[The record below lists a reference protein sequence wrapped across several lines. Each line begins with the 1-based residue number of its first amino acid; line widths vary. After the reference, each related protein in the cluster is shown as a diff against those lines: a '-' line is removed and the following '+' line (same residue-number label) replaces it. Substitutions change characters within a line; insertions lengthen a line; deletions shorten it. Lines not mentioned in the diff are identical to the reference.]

1 MVRAVALL
9 LAAATPAAITS
20 CTTEIART
28 SAQSP
33 QLEDAAFA
41 ALSQRYLDAVASQN
55 PSYATTLGDHRF
67 DDRVPDMSA
76 EARERGTAVTRRL
89 LAELGR
95 IDRARLSRD
104 NQVDAAL
111 LDNALHYS
119 IWSDEIL
126 RSWAWDPQIYNE
138 AAGGALYSLAARD
151 FAPWETRLKSA
162 IGRMEKMPALL
173 AQARANLVPSRVPE
187 IFATTVA
194 RQNGGIVE
202 IVEEMLAPHRGE
214 LNAADA
220 RRFDS
225 AVKGLKAA
233 VAEHQLWLDDIL
245 VPQAKGDFRL
255 GPGLYDSKL
264 GFALASPLDR
274 AEIKRRASATLAATR
289 EEMYEIAS
297 SVLAGRPSPP
307 PLPARPTADQQQ
319 KAIEAALELAY
330 AHRPSRSGV
339 EAKAAE
345 TLAQATAFVREKQLV
360 TVPDAPVRVITM
372 PKFQQGVSLAYCDS
386 PGPLEKNLATFY
398 AISPIPAEWTD
409 AQATSFL
416 REYNDYAIHDLTL
429 HEAMPG
435 HYLQLAHANGNG
447 STLRAVLASG
457 PFIEGWAN
465 YGERVMAEAG
475 YLGGDPLLKLIVLKL
490 RLRVATNALL
500 DIGVQAEGMTR
511 EQAMDLM
518 MVTAFQQEREA
529 AGKWVRAS
537 LTSAQL
543 PTYFVGYSEH
553 VELRAEAERRRGAA
567 FDLKAYHDELLSHG
581 SPPVRYVRA
590 LMFGEPIA
598 PSVTN
603 S

>member
-1 MVRAVALL
+1 MVRAAALL
-9 LAAATPAAITS
+9 LLATLPAITG
-20 CTTEIART
+20 CTSGIAT
-28 SAQSP
+28 SSTRSP
-33 QLEDAAFA
+33 QREDSAFA
-41 ALSQRYLDAVASQN
+41 TLAQRYLDGIASQN
-55 PSYATTLGDHRF
+55 PSYATALGDHRF
-67 DDRVPDMSA
+67 DDRLPDMSA
-76 EARERGTAVTRRL
+76 EARARGTAFARHL

-111 LDNALHYS
+111 LDNALRYS
-119 IWSDEIL
+119 IWTDEAL

-138 AAGGALYSLAARD
+138 AAGGALYNLAARD

-162 IGRMEKMPALL
+162 TARMEKMPALL
-173 AQARANLVPSRVPE
+173 VQARANLVPARVPE

-202 IVEEMLAPHRGE
+202 IVEEMLAPHKGD
-214 LNAADA
+214 LSAADA

-225 AVKGLKAA
+225 AFAGLKTA
-233 VAEHQLWLDDIL
+233 VAEHQTWLDKVL
-245 VPQAKGDFRL
+245 VPRAKGNFRL
-255 GPGLYDSKL
+255 GPELYDAKL
-264 GFALASPLDR
+264 AFALASPLDR
-274 AEIKRRASATLAATR
+274 AEIKKRASRTVAETR
-289 EEMYEIAS
+289 EEMYAIARALLDS
-297 SVLAGRPSPP
+297 RPSPP
-307 PLPARPTADQQQ
+307 PLPDNPTADQQQ

-330 AHRPSRSGV
+330 ARRPSRSGV
-339 EAKAAE
+339 EAKAVE
-345 TLAQATAFVREKQLV
+345 TLAYATAFVREKQLV

-386 PGPLEKNLATFY
+386 PGPLERNLATFY
-398 AISPIPAEWTD
+398 AISPIPAEWSD
-409 AQATSFL
+409 AQATSYL

-475 YLGGDPLLKLIVLKL
+475 YLDGDPLFRLIVLKL

-500 DIGVQAEGMTR
+500 DIGVQAEGMSR

-518 MVTAFQQEREA
+518 MRTAFQQEREA

-553 VELRAEAERRRGAA
+553 VELRREAERRRGAS
-567 FDLKAYHDELLSHG
+567 FNLKAYHDELLSHG
-581 SPPVRYVRA
+581 SPPVRYARA
-590 LMFGEPIA
+590 LMFGEAID
-598 PSVTN
+598 
-603 S
+603 

>member
-1 MVRAVALL
+1 MVRAAALL
-9 LAAATPAAITS
+9 LAAALVPALSGCAPGVATS
-20 CTTEIART
+20 SAR
-28 SAQSP
+28 SAQH
-33 QLEDAAFA
+33 QDTVFA
-41 ALSQRYLDAVASQN
+41 ALAQRYLDGIASQN
-55 PSYATTLGDHRF
+55 PSYATAIGDHRF
-67 DDRVPDMSA
+67 DDKLPDMSA
-76 EARERGTAVTRRL
+76 EARARGTAFARAL

-95 IDRARLSRD
+95 IDRARLSRE

-111 LDNALHYS
+111 LDNALRYS
-119 IWSDEIL
+119 IWADESL

-151 FAPWETRLKSA
+151 FAPWETRLRSA
-162 IGRMEKMPALL
+162 MARMEAMPALL
-173 AQARANLVPSRVPE
+173 AQARVNLVPARVPE

-194 RQNGGIVE
+194 KQNGGIVE
-202 IVEEMLAPHRGE
+202 IVEEMLTPHLAE
-214 LNAADA
+214 LNATDSV
-220 RRFDS
+220 RFDS
-225 AVKGLKAA
+225 AFDRLKAA
-233 VAEHQLWLDDIL
+233 VDEHQVWLDRTL

-255 GPGLYDSKL
+255 GPDLYDSKL
-264 GFALASPLDR
+264 AFALASPLDR
-274 AEIKRRASATLAATR
+274 AEIKRRASETVAATR
-289 EEMYEIAS
+289 EEMYAIARE
-297 SVLAGRPSPP
+297 VLAGRPSAPQ
-307 PLPARPTADQQQ
+307 LPSAPTADQQQ
-319 KAIEAALELAY
+319 RAIEAALELAY

-339 EAKAAE
+339 EARAAE
-345 TLAQATAFVREKQLV
+345 TLAQATAFVRERGLV

-429 HEAMPG
+429 HEAIPG
-435 HYLQLAHANGNG
+435 HYLQLAHANGSG

-475 YLGGDPLLKLIVLKL
+475 YLDGDPLFRLIVLKL

-500 DIGVQAEGMTR
+500 DIGVQAEGMSR

-518 MVTAFQQEREA
+518 MRTAFQQEREA

-553 VELRAEAERRRGAA
+553 VELRREAERRRGAA

-581 SPPVRYVRA
+581 SPPVRYARA
-590 LMFGEPIA
+590 LMFGEPIDPFA
-598 PSVTN
+598 AN
-603 S
+603 H

>member
-1 MVRAVALL
+1 MLRASALL
-9 LAAATPAAITS
+9 LAAAALPIVAGCTSGIAAS
-20 CTTEIART
+20 SAR
-28 SAQSP
+28 SAER
-33 QLEDAAFA
+33 EDARFA
-41 ALSQRYLDAVASQN
+41 DLSRRYLDGIASQN

-67 DDRVPDMSA
+67 DDRLPDMSA
-76 EARERGTAVTRRL
+76 EARARSTGFARAI
-89 LAELGR
+89 LAELNR
-95 IDRARLSRD
+95 LDRARLSRD

-111 LDNALHYS
+111 LDNNLHYS
-119 IWSDEIL
+119 IWTDETL

-138 AAGGALYSLAARD
+138 AAGGALYGLAARD

-162 IGRMEKMPALL
+162 TARMEAMPALL
-173 AQARANLVPSRVPE
+173 AQTRANLVPARVPE

-202 IVEEMLAPHRGE
+202 IVEEMLAPHKGD

-225 AVKGLKAA
+225 AFAGLKAA
-233 VAEHQLWLDDIL
+233 VAEHQLWLDRTL
-245 VPQAKGDFRL
+245 VPNAKGEFRL
-255 GPGLYDSKL
+255 GPDLYDSKL
-264 GFALASPLDR
+264 AFALASPLSR
-274 AEIKRRASATLAATR
+274 AEIKRRASLTVTATR
-289 EEMYEIAS
+289 DEMYAIARRL
-297 SVLAGRPSPP
+297 LAGRAGAP
-307 PLPARPTADQQQ
+307 PLPERPTAAQQQ

-339 EAKAAE
+339 EAKAVE
-345 TLAQATAFVREKQLV
+345 TLARATAFVREKKLV
-360 TVPDAPVRVITM
+360 TVPDTPVRVITM
-372 PKFQQGVSLAYCDS
+372 PRFQQGVSLAYCDS

-435 HYLQLAHANGNG
+435 HYLQLAHSNRNG

-457 PFIEGWAN
+457 SFIEGWAN
-465 YGERVMAEAG
+465 YGEAVMADAG
-475 YLGGDPLLKLIVLKL
+475 YLDGDPLFRLIVLKL

-500 DIGVQAEGMTR
+500 DIGVQTEGMTR
-511 EQAMDLM
+511 EQAMEM
-518 MVTAFQQEREA
+518 MTVTAFQQEREA
-529 AGKWVRAS
+529 AGKWVRAN

-553 VELRAEAERRRGAA
+553 VELRQEAERRRGAA

-598 PSVTN
+598 
-603 S
+603 